1 MEEMLEQLKKYG
13 IMEQL
18 KDGKMVQLKF
28 RVMEKRDDG
37 TIEGQYDRSSLK
49 NQ

>member
-1 MEEMLEQLKKYG
+1 MENLEEML
-13 IMEQL
+13 EQL

-28 RVMEKRDDG
+28 RVMEKPSDG
-37 TIEGQYDRSSLK
+37 MMEQLKDRSSLK